1 MKLETSCLLVHG
13 KPLCL
18 LHTTF
23 SAQRRKNNEER
34 MKITVCGKNGSLEL
48 EENLFPWG
56 WIQKNNTITNSNEHC
71 TVKSIL
77 HYHKFLRDAQKVFVN
92 QISDFFT
99 ESKKQTEVDKLE
111 NNTTVSKFLLITYCH
126 CSENLV
132 KHSQISY
139 PSSRARLL
147 IVDIATTAV
156 LVPLCASE
164 NSASVTLQRNTW

>member
-1 MKLETSCLLVHG
+1 MLAKADKPDETRDQLSVGSWETSVFTSHNF
-13 KPLCL
+13 LC
-18 LHTTF
+18 TKKKKQWGENENNCMWKKWKF
-23 SAQRRKNNEER
+23 GVRREF
-34 MKITVCGKNGSLEL
+34 ISL
-48 EENLFPWG
+48 G
-56 WIQKNNTITNSNEHC
+56 MDTKKTNTITNSNEHC

-132 KHSQISY
+132 KHS
-139 PSSRARLL
+139 
-147 IVDIATTAV
+147 
-156 LVPLCASE
+156 
-164 NSASVTLQRNTW
+164 

>member
-1 MKLETSCLLVHG
+1 MEVWS
-13 KPLCL
+13 
-18 LHTTF
+18 
-23 SAQRRKNNEER
+23 
-34 MKITVCGKNGSLEL
+34 
-48 EENLFPWG
+48 
-56 WIQKNNTITNSNEHC
+56 QKRIYFLGDGYKKTNTITNSNEHC

-132 KHSQISY
+132 KYSQISY

-164 NSASVTLQRNTW
+164 NSASVTLQRKHMISFQL

>member
-1 MKLETSCLLVHG
+1 MCPWPCLLKLTNQMKLETSCLLVHG

-34 MKITVCGKNGSLEL
+34 MKITVCGKKWKFGVRREFISL
-48 EENLFPWG
+48 G
-56 WIQKNNTITNSNEHC
+56 MDTKKTNTITNSNEHC

-132 KHSQISY
+132 KHS
-139 PSSRARLL
+139 
-147 IVDIATTAV
+147 
-156 LVPLCASE
+156 
-164 NSASVTLQRNTW
+164 

>member
-1 MKLETSCLLVHG
+1 MEVWS
-13 KPLCL
+13 
-18 LHTTF
+18 
-23 SAQRRKNNEER
+23 
-34 MKITVCGKNGSLEL
+34 
-48 EENLFPWG
+48 
-56 WIQKNNTITNSNEHC
+56 QKRIYFLGDGYKKTNTITNSNEYC

-77 HYHKFLRDAQKVFVN
+77 YYHKFLRDAQKVFVN

-164 NSASVTLQRNTW
+164 NSASVTLQRKHMISFQL

>member
-1 MKLETSCLLVHG
+1 MWKKWKFGV
-13 KPLCL
+13 
-18 LHTTF
+18 
-23 SAQRRKNNEER
+23 RREF
-34 MKITVCGKNGSLEL
+34 ISL
-48 EENLFPWG
+48 G
-56 WIQKNNTITNSNEHC
+56 MDTKKTNTITNSNEHC

-164 NSASVTLQRNTW
+164 NSASVTLQRNT

>member
-1 MKLETSCLLVHG
+1 
-13 KPLCL
+13 
-18 LHTTF
+18 
-23 SAQRRKNNEER
+23 

-132 KHSQISY
+132 KHS
-139 PSSRARLL
+139 
-147 IVDIATTAV
+147 
-156 LVPLCASE
+156 
-164 NSASVTLQRNTW
+164 

>member
-34 MKITVCGKNGSLEL
+34 MKITVCGKKWKFGVRREFISL
-48 EENLFPWG
+48 G
-56 WIQKNNTITNSNEHC
+56 MDTKKTNTITNSNEHC

-164 NSASVTLQRNTW
+164 NSASVTLQRNT

>member
-1 MKLETSCLLVHG
+1 MWKKWKFGV
-13 KPLCL
+13 
-18 LHTTF
+18 
-23 SAQRRKNNEER
+23 RREF
-34 MKITVCGKNGSLEL
+34 ISL
-48 EENLFPWG
+48 G
-56 WIQKNNTITNSNEHC
+56 MDTKKTNTITNSNEHC

-132 KHSQISY
+132 KHS
-139 PSSRARLL
+139 
-147 IVDIATTAV
+147 
-156 LVPLCASE
+156 
-164 NSASVTLQRNTW
+164 

>member
-1 MKLETSCLLVHG
+1 MCPWPCWLKLTNQMKLETSCLLVHG

-56 WIQKNNTITNSNEHC
+56 WIQKTNTITNSNEHC
-71 TVKSIL
+71 TVKNIL

-132 KHSQISY
+132 KHS
-139 PSSRARLL
+139 
-147 IVDIATTAV
+147 
-156 LVPLCASE
+156 
-164 NSASVTLQRNTW
+164 